1 MGTKKR
7 RKLIAGNWKMNKTPS
22 QTKVF
27 VEELNRRLEG
37 VRGCDTV
44 ICVPFVDIPAA
55 VRTAKARCI
64 TVGAQNMHHEPSGA
78 YTGEISSQMLQ
89 DLGVKYV
96 IVGHSE
102 RRRDFGETDVI
113 VNKKLRAALGG
124 NMIPILCVGESIEQR
139 ERGVTEELI
148 CLQIKEAL
156 SGVEAR
162 QVRRIVIAYEPI
174 WAIGTG
180 MTATVEDAREVCA
193 LIRAQIRRVF
203 GAAAARS
210 VRILYGGSMNAKNA
224 KGLLACPD
232 IDGGLIGGA
241 SLSADE
247 FITIIEE
254 AVQAGGD
261 DEKPVP
267 VE

>member
-1 MGTKKR
+1 MGTRKR

-27 VEELNRRLEG
+27 IEELNSELEG
-37 VRGCDTV
+37 VHDRDAV

-64 TVGAQNMHHEPSGA
+64 AVGAQNMHHEASGA
-78 YTGEISSQMLQ
+78 YTGEISSLMLQ

-102 RRRDFGETDVI
+102 RRRDFNETDI
-113 VNKKLRAALGG
+113 LVNRKLRAAFSG
-124 NMIPILCVGESIEQR
+124 NMIPILCVGESMEQR

-148 CLQIKEAL
+148 SLQIKEAL

-162 QVRRIVIAYEPI
+162 HVRKLVIAYEPV

-180 MTATVEDAREVCA
+180 MTATAADAQEVCSY
-193 LIRAQIRRVF
+193 IRAQLRRLF

-210 VRILYGGSMNAKNA
+210 ARILYGGSMNSKNA
-224 KGLLACPD
+224 KDLLACPD

-241 SLSADE
+241 SLSAEE
-247 FITIIEE
+247 FILIMEE
-254 AVQAGGD
+254 AGRTPGYD
-261 DEKPVP
+261 GKS
-267 VE
+267 